1 MSFAPGAAA
10 GRQPHADRALAAEV
24 ERFLHIIRVRG
35 STFRLFHVSS
45 VLNAHGPLAR
55 FSWVTLQFAG
65 RDARLLPHAL
75 EAVADRRPGS
85 CIVLDWRRLAVS
97 QRPQITGRPPGVPPD
112 HPLTAV
118 VVDAVPDG
126 PAAAT
131 LRVCLIR
138 DSQRLPSNDSGAFP
152 PAHEELLQF
161 HQVCRAHYV
170 PQLEGIEPLRPLLVF
185 MLPHQLRNALAM
197 TAKEQLAISA
207 YEMLKHFRLRSATSH
222 RLSDL
227 VDVPRR
233 ASKSRLA
240 NLPIDTG
247 RDMWLPGV
255 RVVTMI
261 NDEVGT
267 GKTLSALSVLALN
280 GPRAENPWGLDPPLR
295 DRTLMPWVNYHA
307 FREDDAWPDRRCLD
321 HVADMSTGDLPRIPD
336 PEPAEPG
343 YAQEAPLLSR
353 NAQNG
358 GTLLVVPHNVVDH
371 WAAELARVEAMARP
385 LAPWRVGI
393 VGKGKLARTQRISPE
408 RLAADYDVVLLPH
421 TLMRFPADM
430 DHPPRTLVPTF
441 VPGFNWPEPRAQ
453 HVQYMALCA
462 DPLDDRNAYVVHMSL
477 AFLEARAQ
485 RDGNVWTLRVGPED
499 FISPHS
505 VVYRS
510 LPSAPFALSGT
521 HARDQAFPARR
532 FEWAVMTN
540 FLSRE
545 KRTRLMRITHT
556 LVAAPTAPTDG
567 WAAATQAG
575 CLYAGAHDED
585 VAALMTATKAI
596 LHVRWARLVLD
607 ELHLLALS
615 GTQRFR
621 YMSMLQADNVI
632 GLTAEPRGG
641 NAAVETRWALTP
653 VHAALSSDNH
663 RLGIPLAT
671 SAIAAN
677 RMCCPAM
684 RHSEVVVQPL
694 VFADLPTEVVAAE
707 RGMWETVG
715 NALRS
720 ADARGQLVRIHDVM
734 IGDFS
739 ALGAVLRTV
748 LRHTAFAAPG
758 AGGQDA
764 AISALAAAG
773 ENARAAVDA
782 AREHMIATQQRMNA
796 AGSAAR
802 AQAPRPEM
810 AAAVIVRAEE
820 LAGDDP
826 RLICPICFEED
837 TREEM
842 QVPWV
847 AMCPCLHAICE
858 DCFDGMREHRTAGR
872 TCSMCRR
879 RISAYARVLR
889 PEPEQQAGDEGASSG
904 PSEGA
909 PEMGAGAGSGSG
921 SAGDEHGDIS
931 GAEAEAA
938 AAAEGSQSKRMVL
951 HRLLVRL
958 LRSEEGFPAM
968 NGAVIF
974 CDCRDEQMRALQAW
988 LQGGLGGAADVR
1000 CILSCH
1006 TAQQRARITQSV
1018 EAQVAARPQVL
1029 IVRFRMC
1036 AVGVNYIFADNVIFY
1051 TTPHRA
1057 DFVHQA
1063 VGRICRLGQTRE
1075 RVRAWMI
1082 AYSDTFEEEVWSAW
1096 MRRATQVGAE
1106 AARLIQSPT
1115 LAAICARYWDA
1126 RVGRLP
1132 S

>member
-1 MSFAPGAAA
+1 MSREGHRREAAV
-10 GRQPHADRALAAEV
+10 PAEV
-24 ERFLHIIRVRG
+24 ERFLYAIRGRG
-35 STFRLFHVSS
+35 STFRLFS
-45 VLNAHGPLAR
+45 VANVLDVHGPLAR
-55 FSWVTLQFAG
+55 FSWVTLQITG
-65 RDARLLPHAL
+65 REARLLPHAM
-75 EAVADRRPGS
+75 EVVAERRPGT
-85 CIVLDWRRLAVS
+85 CVVLDWRRLAPN
-97 QRPQITGRPPGVPPD
+97 QRSQITGRTSGAQPD

-131 LRVCLIR
+131 LRVCVIR
-138 DSQRLPSNDSGAFP
+138 DSQRLPTSDSGPFP
-152 PAHEELLQF
+152 PAQEELLQF

-170 PQLEGIEPLRPLLVF
+170 PQLEGIEPLQPLLVF
-185 MLPHQLRNALAM
+185 MLPHQLRNALAV
-197 TAKEQLAISA
+197 TVKEQLAISA
-207 YEMLKHFRLRSATSH
+207 YEMLPHFRLRSAATH

-227 VDVPRR
+227 LDVPRR
-233 ASKSRLA
+233 AVRKRLV

-247 RDMWLPGV
+247 RDLWVPGV

-280 GPRAENPWGLDPPLR
+280 GPRAENPWGLDPPPR
-295 DRTLMPWVNYHA
+295 DQTLMPWVHYHA
-307 FREDDAWPDRRCLD
+307 FCEDDAWPDRRCLD
-321 HVADMSTGDLPRIPD
+321 HVADLSTGDLPRMPD

-343 YAQEAPLLSR
+343 YAPEAPLLSR

-358 GTLLVVPHNVVDH
+358 GTLLVVPHNVVNH
-371 WAAELARVEAMARP
+371 WAAELARVEGMARP

-393 VGKGKLARTQRISPE
+393 VGKGRLARTQRLSPE

-430 DHPPRTLVPTF
+430 HHPPRTLAPTF
-441 VPGFNWPEPRAQ
+441 VPGFHWPKPRAQ
-453 HVQYMALCA
+453 HVQYMALCT
-462 DPLDDRNAYVVHMSL
+462 DPLDDDSVYVVHMSL

-485 RDGNVWTLRVGPED
+485 QEGGAWMLRVGPED

-505 VVYRS
+505 ILYRTLS
-510 LPSAPFALSGT
+510 SASYALSNT
-521 HARDQAFPARR
+521 HARHQPFPARR
-532 FEWAVMTN
+532 FEWAIVTN
-540 FLSRE
+540 FVTRP
-545 KRTRLMRITHT
+545 KTARLMRITHT
-556 LVAAPTAPTDG
+556 LVAAPAVSTDEWPG
-567 WAAATQAG
+567 TTHAG
-575 CLYAGAHDED
+575 CLYAGAHNED

-641 NAAVETRWALTP
+641 SAAAETRWALNP
-653 VHAALSSDNH
+653 VHAALSPDG
-663 RLGIPLAT
+663 RRIEIPLAT
-671 SAIAAN
+671 MAVAAN

-694 VFADLPTEVVAAE
+694 VFADLPAEVAAAE
-707 RGMWETVG
+707 RGMWEAVG
-715 NALRS
+715 TALRS
-720 ADARGQLVRIHDVM
+720 AAARGQTVRIHDVM

-748 LRHTAFAAPG
+748 LRQTAFAAPG
-758 AGGQDA
+758 AGGQGA

-773 ENARAAVDA
+773 ENARAAVEA
-782 AREHMIATQQRMNA
+782 AREMMIATGRRTA
-796 AGSAAR
+796 AAESAAR
-802 AQAPRPEM
+802 AQGPRPEM
-810 AAAVIVRAEE
+810 AATGTVRAEE

-842 QVPWV
+842 QIAWV
-847 AMCPCLHAICE
+847 AICPCLHAICE

-879 RISAYARVLR
+879 RISAYARVSR
-889 PEPEQQAGDEGASSG
+889 PEQEQPPGEEGGSLA
-904 PSEGA
+904 A

-921 SAGDEHGDIS
+921 SAGEHGDAE
-931 GAEAEAA
+931 AEAEAA
-938 AAAEGSQSKRMVL
+938 GPAAAEGSQSKRRVL

-958 LRSEEGFPAM
+958 LGSEEGFPAM

-988 LQGGLGGAADVR
+988 LQAGLGGAADVH

-1006 TAQQRARITQSV
+1006 TAQQRARITQLV
-1018 EAQVAARPQVL
+1018 ETQVGERPQVL

-1063 VGRICRLGQTRE
+1063 VGRICRLGQARE

-1082 AYSDTFEEEVWSAW
+1082 AYRDTFEEHIWSAW

-1106 AARLIQSPT
+1106 AARQLPSPT
-1115 LAAICARYWDA
+1115 LAVICARYWDA
-1126 RVGRLP
+1126 CVGMLP